1 MRVRRKAHYERKYR
15 AKRAAS
21 LSRSVV
27 SRGSHFDDLAAVAF
41 HIGSKLLQPEFAACG
56 RRRRSGAS
64 VVTVPKIAMNCS
76 NSDLI

>member
-27 SRGSHFDDLAAVAF
+27 SHSHTT
-41 HIGSKLLQPEFAACG
+41 KLVQPGEATSTTL
-56 RRRRSGAS
+56 RRSRSTLARNFS
-64 VVTVPKIAMNCS
+64 NQNSRRVVGVV
-76 NSDLI
+76 DL